1 MIAVWKNLIIIAFG
15 WIHVSFLKIKLYL
28 IITLFSGLPMNAK
41 VVSTLL
47 DTNKIDIK
55 EANKLLSF
63 SFFPSIMFVIGTVGN
78 KFLNNNKIAL
88 YILLI
93 IYISNFIV
101 FLFNYKKL
109 KDIDFNISNENKS
122 FSNLIKESII
132 NSVSTLLVILGTI
145 VIFNLICSIINY
157 YLNISDIPLSIINS
171 ILEMTSGIKRISLLN
186 INNENRTKIKQH
198 LLIKQL

>member
-1 MIAVWKNLIIIAFG
+1 
-15 WIHVSFLKIKLYL
+15 
-28 IITLFSGLPMNAK
+28 MNAK